1 MLLKSDHHYGK
12 LGKHLEKVLPSAT
25 LGIAHSAPILTVN
38 NSLLIVFLS
47 SIRQRLY
54 RVLNWLSAK
63 KSKGDGQ
70 VMVMDAFAECH
81 DGKVSRPVLEE

>member
-54 RVLNWLSAK
+54 QVLNWLSAK
-63 KSKGDGQ
+63 K
-70 VMVMDAFAECH
+70 
-81 DGKVSRPVLEE
+81 KVRGTTK